1 MIEVLAILTLENSS
15 FIYLNSFLIVSI
27 EKEKIRLIIPFM
39 EFIFSLV
46 YSIAVIAVSLIG
58 SEIGIL
64 NILRYIG
71 ILGVIIYTMLFM
83 KTRNIKV
90 ITK

>member
-27 EKEKIRLIIPFM
+27 DKEKIRLIIPFM